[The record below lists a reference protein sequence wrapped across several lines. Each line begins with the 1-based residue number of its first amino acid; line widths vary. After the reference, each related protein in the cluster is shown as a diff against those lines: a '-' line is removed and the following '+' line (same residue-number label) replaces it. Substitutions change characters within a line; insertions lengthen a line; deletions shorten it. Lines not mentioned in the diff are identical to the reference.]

1 MHQIPSILV
10 EAETGHNLFRR
21 QRLLDYLALSD
32 VQDAL
37 HVLCVFVESQ
47 RQDFDKVDA
56 IGFQL

>member
-1 MHQIPSILV
+1 
-10 EAETGHNLFRR
+10 
-21 QRLLDYLALSD
+21 LLDYLALSD